1 MNKNTSEE
9 KQNLRSKLRSLSM
22 SLRGRDSHIEINN
35 NCEVL
40 IEGCRGIIEYS
51 DTKIRVSVG
60 QQAVSVMGTELTV
73 RNMFTYVIV
82 IVGRISGIE
91 YS

>member
-22 SLRGRDSHIEINN
+22 SLKGRDSHIEINN
-35 NCEVL
+35 GCEVL

-51 DTKIRVSVG
+51 DTKIRVSAG
-60 QQAVSVMGTELTV
+60 QQAVSVMGTELAV
-73 RNMFTYVIV
+73 RNMFTHVIV

>member
-73 RNMFTYVIV
+73 RNMFTHVIV